1 MKLLGVLCAICGC
14 CLSAAGLDREALT
27 FTRYDLEVRIEPEQQ
42 RLGVRG
48 KVTVRNDSEAAQA
61 NATLQISSTL
71 NWSSIRLE
79 GKPIEF
85 ISQTYTSDI
94 DHTGALTEAIIA
106 LPKAVAPKQTITL
119 EIGYEGVIPQDTTRL
134 TRIGVP
140 SEVAKHTDWDQIGPS
155 FTAVRGIGNVAWYP
169 IATEAAN
176 LSQGNSV
183 LETIGRWKQREAE
196 AEMKINFAHSG
207 DAVAGLPT
215 LFCNGEGQPAGH
227 EQVGRAYVSH
237 SECTLRNLDSLVP
250 LFVVGNFQAVDRS
263 EVNISYLSDHSSA
276 ASDYALA
283 ADEIVPFITKWFGD
297 HRVKPGLKAEVIE
310 LPDRDAA
317 PFESGNVLLIP
328 LSGNEN
334 AMLMSAIQQ
343 LTHSFFPSSRA
354 WVRDGLAHY
363 AQVSF
368 VADKEGRDAALEYLR
383 NHSKALIESEKLAP
397 AEPNQAAHSLINSDD
412 EFYVQSKAM
421 NVWWMLREI
430 VGGDALSAALHNYKS
445 GDDKS
450 ADYLEKLVEAQT
462 HRDLAWFFDDWVY
475 RDRGLPDFRIA
486 SVYPRELVNGGYMV
500 TVTVENT
507 GQAAAEVPVTLKMT
521 TGERTERLVV
531 PGKSTA
537 SVRIVCTSFP
547 QQATVND
554 GSVLE
559 SDTNNN
565 VYKIER

>member
-1 MKLLGVLCAICGC
+1 MKLLRVLCAICGC
-14 CLSAAGLDREALT
+14 CLSAAALDREAFT

-48 KVTVRNDSEAAQA
+48 KVTLRNDSEAAQA
-61 NATLQISSTL
+61 SATLQISSTL

-85 ISQTYTSDI
+85 ISQTYTSDV
-94 DHTGALTEAIIA
+94 DHTGALTETIIA

-140 SEVAKHTDWDQIGPS
+140 SEVAKHTDWDQIAPS

-196 AEMKINFAHSG
+196 TEMKINFAQSG

-215 LFCNGEGQPAGH
+215 LFCYGEGQLLGQ
-227 EQVGRAYVSH
+227 EQMGRAYVSH

-250 LFVVGNFQAVDRS
+250 LFVVGNFNAINRTG
-263 EVNISYLSDHSSA
+263 VNVSYLSDHKSQAEDYSLAVEEA
-276 ASDYALA
+276 APL
-283 ADEIVPFITKWFGD
+283 INKRFGD
-297 HRVKPGLKAEVIE
+297 HRVKPGLKAEVVE

-328 LSGNEN
+328 LSGNQN

-343 LTHSFFPSSRA
+343 LTHSFFPSPRA

-383 NHSKALIESEKLAP
+383 NHSKTLIESAKLAP
-397 AEPNQAAHSLINSDD
+397 AEPNQAGHSLINSDD

-421 NVWWMLREI
+421 NVWWMLRDM
-430 VGGDALSAALHNYKS
+430 VGEDALSAALHNYKS

-450 ADYLEKLVEAQT
+450 ADYIEKLVEAQA

-486 SVYPRELVNGGYMV
+486 SVYPRELVNGGYMA
-500 TVTVENT
+500 TVTVENM

-521 TGERTERLVV
+521 NGERAERLVV

-537 SVRIVCTSFP
+537 SVRIVCPSFP
-547 QQATVND
+547 QQVTVND